1 MGLHPQ
7 IAQKRI
13 DEAAEQIKAVGELL
27 REQENES
34 RRAYESFYNNLALF
48 SGGTVALSVTYLG
61 YLKSLSSQPS
71 GKYLLIGSWSF
82 LFICLLTSLFWSF
95 FYSYYGYFA
104 RSREY
109 FEARK
114 KHREAEA
121 DGIRSLNIVN
131 LTQQQLQE
139 CQAELR
145 EVAQK
150 WESKAAGNRTKEDLY
165 SQVWLWCGRVARVS
179 FLFGIGL
186 LLAFAV
192 KNI

>member
-95 FYSYYGYFA
+95 
-104 RSREY
+104 
-109 FEARK
+109 
-114 KHREAEA
+114 
-121 DGIRSLNIVN
+121 L
-131 LTQQQLQE
+131 
-139 CQAELR
+139 
-145 EVAQK
+145 
-150 WESKAAGNRTKEDLY
+150 
-165 SQVWLWCGRVARVS
+165 
-179 FLFGIGL
+179 
-186 LLAFAV
+186 
-192 KNI
+192 